1 MSVLAK
7 SELEELH
14 HDNIQRYD
22 IRINNENKFKYFPS
36 ENNLNRYNNYNN
48 NNNNNQ
54 INKEIEIQI
63 PNQKIYYDNIR
74 DKAYPH
80 SDFRYKL
87 TPNDKYLNQINQGI
101 ININNIQNNDQQNPS
116 IITQDTTII
125 KMNETIPHNSNIN
138 IENKCEINN
147 EQKDKKDIKKE
158 EKKEEKKCLC
168 CKCNSTT
175 KENIEKCCMTT
186 FEIIVSIILYICYSI
201 CCSALRFRLWG
212 S

>member
-54 INKEIEIQI
+54 INKEIVIQI
-63 PNQKIYYDNIR
+63 PNQKIYYDNIK
-74 DKAYPH
+74 DKSYPL

-87 TPNDKYLNQINQGI
+87 TPNDTYLNKINQGI
-101 ININNIQNNDQQNPS
+101 INTNNIQNNDQQNPS
-116 IITQDTTII
+116 IISQDTTII
-125 KMNETIPHNSNIN
+125 KMNDTIPHNSNIN
-138 IENKCEINN
+138 TENKCEINN
-147 EQKDKKDIKKE
+147 EQKQIKKE
-158 EKKEEKKCLC
+158 EKNVGANSSTKDDYERC
-168 CKCNSTT
+168 CKETCD
-175 KENIEKCCMTT
+175 IICKCIFYLC
-186 FEIIVSIILYICYSI
+186 FCFLCSWIL
-201 CCSALRFRLWG
+201 G
-212 S
+212 

>member
-54 INKEIEIQI
+54 INKEIVIQI
-63 PNQKIYYDNIR
+63 PNQKIYYDNIK
-74 DKAYPH
+74 DKSYPL

-87 TPNDKYLNQINQGI
+87 TPNDTYLNKINQGI
-101 ININNIQNNDQQNPS
+101 INTNNIQNNDQQNPS
-116 IITQDTTII
+116 IISQDTTII
-125 KMNETIPHNSNIN
+125 KMNDTIPHNSNIN
-138 IENKCEINN
+138 TENKCEINN
-147 EQKDKKDIKKE
+147 EQKKIKKE
-158 EKKEEKKCLC
+158 EKNVGANSSTKDDYERC
-168 CKCNSTT
+168 CKETCD
-175 KENIEKCCMTT
+175 IICKCIFYLC
-186 FEIIVSIILYICYSI
+186 FCFLCSWIL
-201 CCSALRFRLWG
+201 G
-212 S
+212 